1 MDVKTILKYL
11 EEKYGWKEAPP
22 DHPIYSAPT
31 TISFINHPR
40 SKTPTKQKNKG
51 GEK

>member
-22 DHPIYSAPT
+22 DHPIYSAPP
-31 TISFINHPR
+31 TIRFINQPR
-40 SKTPTKQKNKG
+40 SKTPTKQKNEG